1 MIPAYRYQIN
11 HRASDETALASSHR
25 LDNSPA
31 LFTPADTARHR
42 HVHFVGRLLLQDGN
56 SSMHSLEEVKNL
68 VSDTLGLGERGATLT
83 ADSPLLGAIPE
94 LDSMAVINLITA
106 LEEQYGFSIADDEI
120 SAEVF
125 DTLGSLAAFVDR
137 KLA

>member
-1 MIPAYRYQIN
+1 
-11 HRASDETALASSHR
+11 
-25 LDNSPA
+25 
-31 LFTPADTARHR
+31 
-42 HVHFVGRLLLQDGN
+42 
-56 SSMHSLEEVKNL
+56 MHPLEEVKNL
-68 VSDTLGLGERGATLT
+68 VSDTLGLGERGAALT
-83 ADSPLLGAIPE
+83 ADSALLGAIPE

-125 DTLGSLAAFVDR
+125 ETLGSLAAFVDR

>member
-1 MIPAYRYQIN
+1 
-11 HRASDETALASSHR
+11 
-25 LDNSPA
+25 
-31 LFTPADTARHR
+31 
-42 HVHFVGRLLLQDGN
+42 
-56 SSMHSLEEVKNL
+56 MHSLEDVKNL
-68 VSDTLGLGERGATLT
+68 VSDTLGLGERGANLT

-125 DTLGSLAAFVDR
+125 ETLRSLAAFVDR

>member
-1 MIPAYRYQIN
+1 MDCLEAVRQI
-11 HRASDETALASSHR
+11 
-25 LDNSPA
+25 
-31 LFTPADTARHR
+31 
-42 HVHFVGRLLLQDGN
+42 
-56 SSMHSLEEVKNL
+56 
-68 VSDTLGLGERGATLT
+68 VSDTLALGERGAALT

-125 DTLGSLAAFVDR
+125 ETLGSLSAFVGW
-137 KLA
+137 KLG